1 MVLGFDSVDCG
12 CVGLVVRC
20 PVFEYVWYWFVV
32 VAVLF
37 GDFVAGFVA
46 GFEFCGEFAC
56 WWVGVILGFGVVCD
70 GFGF

>member
-12 CVGLVVRC
+12 CVDLVVRC
-20 PVFEYVWYWFVV
+20 SVFEYVWYWFVV

-46 GFEFCGEFAC
+46 
-56 WWVGVILGFGVVCD
+56 WV
-70 GFGF
+70 